1 MVSQAGSP
9 RLQSRCEP
17 TDSSKRASAF
27 WLHPSSSQRSG
38 KWESFRGC
46 SSFLFLFSLDCPMAE
61 FQQAVFD
68 AVAKGD
74 ETAVSQLLALGGSI
88 HEADAEGQTALHW
101 AAASR
106 ESENLV
112 PFLLLQ
118 GARIDAR
125 DAAGRTPLHL
135 HCALGRRF
143 GTSCLLHQGADV
155 NLQTTGAL
163 LTPLHLAAKF
173 NHIEIASL
181 LIAYGANLSITNA
194 KGQLPRDLGL
204 KSSESPCN

>member
-1 MVSQAGSP
+1 M
-9 RLQSRCEP
+9 
-17 TDSSKRASAF
+17 SSGASF
-27 WLHPSSSQRSG
+27 
-38 KWESFRGC
+38 
-46 SSFLFLFSLDCPMAE
+46 

-74 ETAVSQLLALGGSI
+74 ETAVSQMLALGGSV
-88 HEADAEGQTALHW
+88 HRTDSQGLTALHW
-101 AAASR
+101 AAASS

-125 DAAGRTPLHL
+125 DADGRTPLHM

-155 NLQTTGAL
+155 NIQTTGAL
-163 LTPLHLAAKF
+163 LTPLHLAAKH
-173 NHIEIASL
+173 NHIEIARL
-181 LIAYGANLSITNA
+181 LVAYGAKTSIANA
-194 KGQLPRDLGL
+194 KGELPRELGL
-204 KSSESPCN
+204 ASTSIGAGSG